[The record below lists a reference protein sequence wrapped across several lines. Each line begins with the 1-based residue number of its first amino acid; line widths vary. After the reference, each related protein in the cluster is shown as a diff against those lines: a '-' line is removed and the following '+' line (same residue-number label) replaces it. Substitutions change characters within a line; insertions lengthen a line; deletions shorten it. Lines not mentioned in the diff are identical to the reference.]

1 MLEMCLLIDLGHSF
15 MIDSERLELILMY
28 TKLSYGFLYGL
39 NVFFVKSKKISKKS
53 SVFGLT
59 STVTDSLQKL
69 LLFVSDFFNL
79 KTREIVNNSQ
89 TVISINPYSSVLIIP
104 FSFYKINDLFPAF
117 LIQGYHHLK

>member
-1 MLEMCLLIDLGHSF
+1 MCLLTDLGHSF

-69 LLFVSDFFNL
+69 LLFASDFFNL
-79 KTREIVNNSQ
+79 KTREFANNSQ

-104 FSFYKINDLFPAF
+104 FSFYKKNDLFPAF

>member
-1 MLEMCLLIDLGHSF
+1 MCLLIDLGHSF

-69 LLFVSDFFNL
+69 LRFVSDFFNL
-79 KTREIVNNSQ
+79 KTREIANNSQ

-117 LIQGYHHLK
+117 LIQGYII